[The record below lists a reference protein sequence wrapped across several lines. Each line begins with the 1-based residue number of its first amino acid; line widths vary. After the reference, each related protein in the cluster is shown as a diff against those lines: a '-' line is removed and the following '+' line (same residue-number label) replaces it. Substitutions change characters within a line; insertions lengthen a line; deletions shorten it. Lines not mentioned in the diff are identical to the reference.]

1 MTNVTRRLEAES
13 HRPARDAK
21 VARQRAQGRAL
32 INPSARSDAL
42 PELLTSISPD
52 YGLKSMLYEL
62 VAALC
67 SGIFAGAAVYINLVE
82 HPARLECGLATAV
95 AQFRPSYRR
104 ATVMQ
109 ASLAAVG
116 SLAALIGWWAG
127 NSTSLLI
134 AGLLFG
140 SV

>member
-13 HRPARDAK
+13 DRPARDAE
-21 VARQRAQGRAL
+21 VASQRAQGRAL
-32 INPSARSDAL
+32 INPSAGSDAL

-82 HPARLECGLATAV
+82 HPARLGMRLGDGGCPISSQL
-95 AQFRPSYRR
+95 YR
-104 ATVMQ
+104 AT
-109 ASLAAVG
+109 
-116 SLAALIGWWAG
+116 
-127 NSTSLLI
+127 
-134 AGLLFG
+134 
-140 SV
+140 